1 MCLPF
6 FCTTNQAFCVFQLHL
21 IPPLMEY
28 SVKLKLC
35 RKQNLSYARI
45 FIIAVI
51 RDPGVFYEFP
61 LQQIEALDLLCY
73 ILYKNFVITQYI
85 KAWGT

>member
-1 MCLPF
+1 MPSFLLYNKSGLLRF
-6 FCTTNQAFCVFQLHL
+6 SA
-21 IPPLMEY
+21 
-28 SVKLKLC
+28 S
-35 RKQNLSYARI
+35 SDSAAYARI